1 MAVDRSQ
8 NRHVVIGVLIVLAA
22 LVLPVLVVF
31 VPNLLRLFTPSID
44 LVAVMSQAGTLAKGS
59 PVWIAGHEVGVVTSI
74 GLRPAGRDSIE
85 RIAVKLSVPRKY
97 SSHIRKDSE
106 VVLSSSRL
114 VGAPALD
121 ILPGSP
127 AAPPV
132 QDGDTLFTRG
142 AGGLED
148 IINSTLVLSENF
160 GKLFNDLE
168 SIKDVGSHTRDQQLE
183 RLSAN
188 FTRTSTEF
196 ARLMHSLETSPINM
210 LSDPEFKRTIN
221 SLSAR
226 GRELSQAFGAAAE
239 RARRA
244 RSEAEPALRR
254 LAARGDTISK
264 VLADIQ
270 ARIDEGGGGLLMRA
284 RTDTAIVKA
293 LHEAQEQL
301 DSLVAESKRN
311 PLRFW
316 F

>member
-8 NRHVVIGVLIVLAA
+8 NRHVLIGVIILIAA
-22 LVLPVLVVF
+22 VALPIAVIF
-31 VPNLLRLFTPSID
+31 VPDLLRLFTPSID
-44 LVAVMSQAGTLAKGS
+44 LVAVMRQAGPLAKGS
-59 PVWIAGHEVGVVTSI
+59 PVWIAGHQVGVVTAV

-85 RIAVKLSVPRKY
+85 RIAVNLSVPRKY
-97 SSHIRKDSE
+97 TEHIRKDSE
-106 VVLSSSRL
+106 VVLTSSRL

-127 AAPPV
+127 NGAPIE
-132 QDGDTLFTRG
+132 DGDTLYTRST
-142 AGGLED
+142 GGLED
-148 IINSTLVLSENF
+148 VLNSTLVLSENF
-160 GKLFNDLE
+160 GNLFTQLE
-168 SIKDVGSHTRDQQLE
+168 SIRDVGSNMRDQHLQ

-188 FTRTSTEF
+188 FTRTSAEF
-196 ARLMHSLETSPINM
+196 AQLMRTLESSPLLT
-210 LSDPEFKRTIN
+210 LSDPEFKRTMN

-226 GRELSQAFGAAAE
+226 GRELSEAFGAAAE

-244 RSEAEPALRR
+244 QSDAEPALRR

-264 VLADIQ
+264 VLAGIQ
-270 ARIDEGGGGLLMRA
+270 ARIGESGGGLLMRA
-284 RTDTAIVKA
+284 RTDTAIIKA
-293 LHEAQEQL
+293 IHEVQEQL